1 MKKIIQRAGI
11 LFVVFLAALVVYFI
25 GAHRTSEQE
34 GAVYSSM
41 DESRLPVVY
50 TEFEGKEINGLHGYV
65 QDMGNRAAGEAIS
78 VLSSDRRLNPV
89 SYTHLTLPTKRIV

>member
-1 MKKIIQRAGI
+1 MKNVRKRAESCLWFFWLHLVILYRCTQDIRAG
-11 LFVVFLAALVVYFI
+11 
-25 GAHRTSEQE
+25 

-65 QDMGNRAAGEAIS
+65 QDSGES
-78 VLSSDRRLNPV
+78 MKPE
-89 SYTHLTLPTKRIV
+89 KRFLFCLQTED

>member
-65 QDMGNRAAGEAIS
+65 QDMRFLFCLQTE
-78 VLSSDRRLNPV
+78 D
-89 SYTHLTLPTKRIV
+89 

>member
-1 MKKIIQRAGI
+1 M
-11 LFVVFLAALVVYFI
+11 VFLAALVVYFI

-65 QDMGNRAAGEAIS
+65 QDMGIVRPEKRFLFCLQTEDWIFASMSLEIQLQKS
-78 VLSSDRRLNPV
+78 VMR
-89 SYTHLTLPTKRIV
+89 

>member
-11 LFVVFLAALVVYFI
+11 LFVVFLAALVIYFI

-50 TEFEGKEINGLHGYV
+50 TEF
-65 QDMGNRAAGEAIS
+65 
-78 VLSSDRRLNPV
+78 
-89 SYTHLTLPTKRIV
+89 

>member
-11 LFVVFLAALVVYFI
+11 LFVVFLAALVIYFI

-65 QDMGNRAAGEAIS
+65 
-78 VLSSDRRLNPV
+78 PV
-89 SYTHLTLPTKRIV
+89 SYTHLDVYKRQVVILHFV